1 MKFKTSDIYY
11 KAMLSLSVL
20 DAAFNNTILN
30 DSFKNIFHKGSLLLI
45 LLLAILCVLSK
56 KYKEKHLILTVV
68 LLTLSLVSYKLSGNS
83 DIFVSILV
91 VMLAWKTNLDDILK
105 IIFRIRFLVFTFVVL
120 LSLVGILDAGTI
132 ANSSAEKGILFGYA
146 HANTFAGSA
155 GIILFL
161 MFAIHRNNIKRI
173 HICISIIADLLIF
186 YFSRSRTFLVIVTVT
201 ILLILAMNL
210 FKHFNRKV
218 LKLSKYVL
226 PILLLLLLMFI
237 IFRFNNIAPDFIDI
251 IDKIMNGRILLSC
264 MNLMY
269 YPVTIM
275 GQKVDLSLIAA
286 TNKYYAL
293 DNGFIFLLIH
303 YGIVGFTVIGVLQQ
317 WAIVHCIKMKEPI
330 LCSICIM
337 ILCWMMYE
345 GMMVS
350 ATSNFTL
357 LFSVTMINNE
367 FHEQSQKGEL
377 S

>member
-1 MKFKTSDIYY
+1 
-11 KAMLSLSVL
+11 
-20 DAAFNNTILN
+20 
-30 DSFKNIFHKGSLLLI
+30 
-45 LLLAILCVLSK
+45 
-56 KYKEKHLILTVV
+56 
-68 LLTLSLVSYKLSGNS
+68 
-83 DIFVSILV
+83 
-91 VMLAWKTNLDDILK
+91 
-105 IIFRIRFLVFTFVVL
+105 
-120 LSLVGILDAGTI
+120 
-132 ANSSAEKGILFGYA
+132 
-146 HANTFAGSA
+146 
-155 GIILFL
+155 
-161 MFAIHRNNIKRI
+161 
-173 HICISIIADLLIF
+173 
-186 YFSRSRTFLVIVTVT
+186 
-201 ILLILAMNL
+201 
-210 FKHFNRKV
+210 
-218 LKLSKYVL
+218 
-226 PILLLLLLMFI
+226 MFI